1 MKNLLGISSVGLE
14 HPDFTSGGSAVRPRQ
29 LPHSLTKNCEV
40 FYFMQFT
47 VYILYSTFKSKYYIG
62 FTSDDINERLRR
74 HNTNHRGFTGGIGD
88 WIIVYTEQF
97 STKQEAMQREKQI
110 KNWKSRKMIEKLIG
124 N

>member
-1 MKNLLGISSVGLE
+1 
-14 HPDFTSGGSAVRPRQ
+14 
-29 LPHSLTKNCEV
+29 
-40 FYFMQFT
+40 MQFT

-62 FTSDDINERLRR
+62 FTGDDINERLRR

-88 WIIVYTEQF
+88 WIIVYKEQF

-110 KNWKSRKMIEKLIG
+110 KSWKSRKLIEKLIG